1 MAVRVLGNPST
12 PIGDL
17 PGDLSEDA
25 TVKPVGLDLE
35 LGEISPVSV
44 SSRPFDASPGASTMA
59 SAVELPD
66 LPASQPTAE
75 RRPREVAARPLRMA
89 TRAALAR
96 EAPPEIEMFRSIG
109 FYVSVLLHNVWFLI
123 PFLFLTGLIPLSIW
137 AWLCLT
143 FCLFFPASVAFLT
156 RLSAAF
162 GVVSPLS
169 NDARRRAALAH
180 LICAVSVVAWAHYLV
195 WILPLGWNLAT
206 WLVFLGLGFL
216 ILSTVFIRESQLA
229 GVILLAR
236 WQTSSVG
243 REEGRKLLAAFS
255 VVWSEVMFTYL
266 LLVIL
271 GALSLVFHRRVT

>member
-1 MAVRVLGNPST
+1 
-12 PIGDL
+12 
-17 PGDLSEDA
+17 
-25 TVKPVGLDLE
+25 
-35 LGEISPVSV
+35 
-44 SSRPFDASPGASTMA
+44 
-59 SAVELPD
+59 
-66 LPASQPTAE
+66 
-75 RRPREVAARPLRMA
+75 MA